1 MTKNRIPLDSYE
13 MIPEEQR
20 AYLMNYGKNFNE
32 KMCRFAVSMM
42 RDRKGNKVEMVK
54 KDDLE
59 KKLKEN
65 KIEIENDVMYNGVY
79 VYAMCMADFM
89 GSSIEDEKHVLL
101 YVKDYIDDPDAA
113 DGQTFTRFYASCVN
127 AGIPIDWAEMI

>member
-79 VYAMCMADFM
+79 VFAMCMADFM
-89 GSSIEDEKHVLL
+89 GSSIEDEKHALL

-113 DGQTFTRFYASCVN
+113 DGQTFIRFYASCVN

>member
-1 MTKNRIPLDSYE
+1 
-13 MIPEEQR
+13 
-20 AYLMNYGKNFNE
+20 MNYGKNFNE

-42 RDRKGNKVEMVK
+42 RDRKGNMVEMVK

-89 GSSIEDEKHVLL
+89 GSSIEDEKHALL

>member
-89 GSSIEDEKHVLL
+89 GSSIEDEKHALL

-113 DGQTFTRFYASCVN
+113 DGQVFNRFFADCVN